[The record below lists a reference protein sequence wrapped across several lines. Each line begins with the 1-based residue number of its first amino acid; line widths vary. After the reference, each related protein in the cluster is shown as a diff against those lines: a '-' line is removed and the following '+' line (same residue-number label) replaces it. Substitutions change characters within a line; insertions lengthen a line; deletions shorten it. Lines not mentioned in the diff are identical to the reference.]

1 MRNDRV
7 HDMINKIAYKQRIMN
22 KTIKGSA
29 HRYDEP
35 TSRKQNDRSDI
46 ISTDIKRQRRPI

>member
-29 HRYDEP
+29 HRYGEP

-46 ISTDIKRQRRPI
+46 ISTNSKR